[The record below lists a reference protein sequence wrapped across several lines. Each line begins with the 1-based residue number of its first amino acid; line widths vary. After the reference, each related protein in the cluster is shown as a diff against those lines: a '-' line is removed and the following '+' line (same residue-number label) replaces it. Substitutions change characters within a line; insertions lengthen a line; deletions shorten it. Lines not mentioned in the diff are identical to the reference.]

1 MNIDVMV
8 DVICPWCFVGKRR
21 LERALAMGRPPGL
34 TVAWRPYELNPEMPA
49 EGMDRAA
56 YLKAKFGD
64 AKGGDSYAKVIEAGK
79 AEGIAFDFDRIRR
92 TPNSLNAHRLIRHAQ
107 SHYRQGEIVEGLFQA
122 YFMDG
127 RDIGDTDTLV
137 AIAGEQNL
145 DTHAARAFLLSDED
159 RSTVKMEADYARQV
173 GITGVP
179 CFIFDQKYAVPGA
192 EDAAVL
198 RKVIDRLI
206 HEAAMAVAD

>member
-1 MNIDVMV
+1 MNIDVLV

-21 LERALAMGRPPGL
+21 LESALSRGRPNGL
-34 TVAWRPYELNPEMPA
+34 TLVWRPFELNPDMPA

-64 AKGGDSYAKVIEAGK
+64 TAGGETYAKVSEAGK
-79 AEGIAFDFDRIRR
+79 AEGIAFAFDRIKRA
-92 TPNSLNAHRLIRHAQ
+92 PNSLDAHRLIRFAQ
-107 SHYRQGEIVEGLFQA
+107 RHYRQDEVVEGLFRA
-122 YFMDG
+122 YFIDG
-127 RDIGDTDTLV
+127 RDIGDRDTLV
-137 AIAGEQNL
+137 AIAGEQSL
-145 DTHAARAFLLSDED
+145 DTHATRAYLLGDEE

-192 EDAAVL
+192 EDASVL

-206 HEAAMAVAD
+206 HESAMAVAD